1 MKITIS
7 NPVEI
12 DGEPVAAASLEGA
25 ELPGGWRVGR
35 ILRARDQQHGTP
47 RLSGCNF
54 SFGYE
59 TVNADGQ
66 AAFLKVLDYHMA
78 FGEPEP
84 PRTPLRLLCC

>member
-66 AAFLKVLDYHMA
+66 AAFCWTNFNGIV
-78 FGEPEP
+78 
-84 PRTPLRLLCC
+84 RPLTQPKSLLQQ